1 MIDVVPEHW
10 RRVALDPPRA
20 YGEPVA
26 QGSPRVSADDF
37 EVYEELPFQPDGHGA
52 HWLLRVVKRGANT
65 EWVAGQLA
73 RLAGVRAADVG
84 YAGLKDRHA
93 LTSQWFSVPQ
103 STLTADAWVGVAHP
117 EYQVLEA
124 HPHGRK
130 LRRGAL
136 AANRFR
142 ICVRQLHADTQALEA
157 RVATVAGLG
166 VPNYFGVQRYGRE
179 GANLTRV
186 RKWSASGSL
195 PGSRSERSF
204 TISAAR
210 SLLFNAV
217 LAERVNDG
225 TWDALLPGDVANLE
239 GSGSIFAVA
248 ELTPELTERCR
259 ALDIHPTG
267 PLWGAGEGKAS
278 AGVRGLENAVVMRF
292 DSVAAL
298 LGAVGLNQERRPL
311 RLRVADLKAQV
322 DDAVLTLEFR
332 LGAGAFA
339 TTVLRELLQ
348 PTTEA

>member
-1 MIDVVPEHW
+1 MTDVVPEHW

-26 QGSPRVSADDF
+26 QGSLRISVEDF
-37 EVYEELPFQPDGHGA
+37 EVYEELPFEPDGHGA

-73 RLAGVRAADVG
+73 RLAGVRAADIG
-84 YAGLKDRHA
+84 FAGLKDRHA

-103 STLTADAWVGVAHP
+103 STLTADAWLAVEHP
-117 EYQVLEA
+117 EYRVLEA
-124 HPHGRK
+124 YLHGRK

-142 ICVRQLHADTQALEA
+142 ICVRQLHADAQALQA
-157 RVATVAGLG
+157 RVAKVAGLG
-166 VPNYFGVQRYGRE
+166 VPNYFGVQRFGRE
-179 GANLTRV
+179 GANLARV
-186 RKWSASGSL
+186 HRWSATGSL

-204 TISAAR
+204 TLSAAR

-217 LAERVNDG
+217 LAERVDNG
-225 TWDALLPGDVANLE
+225 TWDTLLPGDVANLE

-248 ELTPELTERCR
+248 ELTPDLAERCR
-259 ALDIHPTG
+259 ARDIHPTG
-267 PLWGAGEGKAS
+267 PLWGAGEVRAS
-278 AGVRGLENAVVMRF
+278 AGVRALENAVGTRF
-292 DSVAAL
+292 DSVVAL
-298 LGAVGLNQERRPL
+298 LGAVGLKQERRPL

-322 DDAVLTLEFR
+322 DEAALTLEFR

-348 PTTEA
+348 PITEA